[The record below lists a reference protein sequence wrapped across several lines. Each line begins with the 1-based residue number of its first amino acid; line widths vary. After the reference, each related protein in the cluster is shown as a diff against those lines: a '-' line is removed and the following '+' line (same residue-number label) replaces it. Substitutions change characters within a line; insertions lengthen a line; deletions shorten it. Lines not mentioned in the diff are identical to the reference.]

1 MYVCRQTDRQTHA
14 HTRGCTHANY
24 SWHLHVLTGPACTC
38 ITDLSVSVC
47 LRACPSLPPTSTC
60 LSVCLSAHMPV
71 RPHASLFCLLVS
83 ASSSDRHCLSSL
95 TFCRHSDGKQM
106 KIGLL
111 DSCPDCP
118 NPSVKQ
124 WRGPLAGGT
133 FQHIDKQKRSLGEC
147 HPNMH

>member
-1 MYVCRQTDRQTHA
+1 MQTDGQTDTCPHQGM
-14 HTRGCTHANY
+14 HTCK
-24 SWHLHVLTGPACTC
+24 LLLTSACSRRTACTC
-38 ITDLSVSVC
+38 ITDLSMSVC

-60 LSVCLSAHMPV
+60 ISVCLSAHMPV

-95 TFCRHSDGKQM
+95 GFCRHSDGKQM